1 MNNSL
6 DISLEKSTSR
16 NNWKQLGEYIC
27 HCCQCF
33 TAFLVPLKELR
44 RQLEMQ
50 ILATRENSDTVARAS
65 AVNLTERNERKS
77 HRRTHQHST
86 LCVVRLHQPDGRSR
100 TVNLDDLITTIVLF
114 TIDGRSTQLK
124 TWKPLYGLLSFMHG
138 CSGVSRS

>member
-27 HCCQCF
+27 HCCECF

-50 ILATRENSDTVARAS
+50 VLAHLRNQDFIWINGDNNGWPKFWHGSIGRILATEFWPLILKLLRRLTFTFRVGQAS
-65 AVNLTERNERKS
+65 AS
-77 HRRTHQHST
+77 
-86 LCVVRLHQPDGRSR
+86 RLNREYYLNMSIWFQSAD
-100 TVNLDDLITTIVLF
+100 NI
-114 TIDGRSTQLK
+114 
-124 TWKPLYGLLSFMHG
+124 PLAICGSMHF
-138 CSGVSRS
+138 VM